1 MWMFKHLVQYHLTH
15 HRIYWHVTRN
25 WKKLNYVVSPALF
38 LEMSS
43 LPISFCICLLEKVL
57 LVWPKF
63 KHNLVEQ
70 EPSVYIWFRL
80 KRLGSEERI
89 LIYLSKKWNIP
100 SPPFCQTFSSS
111 NQSWWPSLW
120 SAGWWV
126 VANESMVPSG
136 NAPWQLWQP
145 WQPCHPPWPSHDQP
159 VQIKHTGA
167 SLGGTTVPKKGL
179 NDF

>member
-1 MWMFKHLVQYHLTH
+1 MLHK
-15 HRIYWHVTRN
+15 IDRN
-25 WKKLNYVVSPALF
+25 WIIGYLMIFF

-43 LPISFCICLLEKVL
+43 LPISFCICLLKKVL

-63 KHNLVEQ
+63 VHNFFQQRTLRINMILFETARITRMH
-70 EPSVYIWFRL
+70 SDLIWFDNVFH
-80 KRLGSEERI
+80 
-89 LIYLSKKWNIP
+89 LSKEGNIP